1 MLRIIICYH
10 TEYDMISIKILIHD
24 FHDVCFKRIYNQMV
38 KTSWLQ
44 IYSTMTFSKHVGSK
58 YFFMLVAVVDNVVIL
73 LSKLQLQLPTMVYS
87 NTLGNE

>member
-38 KTSWLQ
+38 KTS
-44 IYSTMTFSKHVGSK
+44 
-58 YFFMLVAVVDNVVIL
+58 
-73 LSKLQLQLPTMVYS
+73 
-87 NTLGNE
+87 

>member
-1 MLRIIICYH
+1 
-10 TEYDMISIKILIHD
+10 
-24 FHDVCFKRIYNQMV
+24 
-38 KTSWLQ
+38 
-44 IYSTMTFSKHVGSK
+44 MTFSKHVGSK